1 MFWLFGNKVLIS
13 NPLSGE
19 GAAVAAQRPPERNR
33 SLQGGGDGAHGQE
46 DRGQQGRHSQGDGI
60 PLLPE
65 YSGSQCTE
73 MTTSSYHSAVWRVF
87 FVWFFEECACVFIR
101 RKWTWIRSASRRN
114 QPAPFS
120 RSLSEISTTTR
131 SCRRTPSTS
140 WNSRWRSRSVG
151 EQIAN
156 LQMHCRRLKMRDLSV
171 L

>member
-1 MFWLFGNKVLIS
+1 MLMLDFFFLIHLKNKQKMFWLFGNKVLIS

-73 MTTSSYHSAVWRVF
+73 TTTSSYHSAVRRVF
-87 FVWFFEECACVFIR
+87 FVLFFFEGCACVFIR
-101 RKWTWIRSASRRN
+101 RK
-114 QPAPFS
+114 
-120 RSLSEISTTTR
+120 
-131 SCRRTPSTS
+131 
-140 WNSRWRSRSVG
+140 
-151 EQIAN
+151 
-156 LQMHCRRLKMRDLSV
+156 
-171 L
+171 

>member
-73 MTTSSYHSAVWRVF
+73 MTTSSYHSAVWRFVF
-87 FVWFFEECACVFIR
+87 FFVFFLRDAR
-101 RKWTWIRSASRRN
+101 A
-114 QPAPFS
+114 FS
-120 RSLSEISTTTR
+120 FAGSEPESDQQAGEISQ
-131 SCRRTPSTS
+131 P
-140 WNSRWRSRSVG
+140 RSVP
-151 EQIAN
+151 A
-156 LQMHCRRLKMRDLSV
+156 
-171 L
+171 